1 MVYIWN
7 DRLCGR
13 FSAMRYHARAV
24 SQDSSAASNFL
35 RRTRVKPRSRT
46 LLDKSVGALL
56 AAIEI
61 YNKPVFEYREETFAI
76 LAVNAW
82 ELLIKARILQ
92 LASNKMAS
100 ILEYEKRRRADGTM
114 SEQNC
119 RRRNRAGNL
128 TTVGLFSAMDILA
141 AEYGAAV
148 DSSARKN
155 LEALVE
161 IRDNA
166 VHFTLTVGIHEIGA
180 ASVKNYISA
189 ARQWFGENLSDKRL
203 FLMPLAFVSGVA
215 VAEGLGLNAEERHL
229 GEYLDAMK
237 SGETGSPDE
246 KDFNVALT
254 IEISMKRSKTGEGG
268 PFTISSLH
276 DAVPI
281 RMEEADL
288 RDRYPWD
295 YGVLTQR
302 LKLRYEDFK
311 SNAKYHEIRKAL
323 ESQPKYSRERLLDPG
338 KPDGLKKRFYNEG
351 IVKAF
356 DPHYTR
362 RKAIHAGEAE

>member
-1 MVYIWN
+1 M
-7 DRLCGR
+7 
-13 FSAMRYHARAV
+13 
-24 SQDSSAASNFL
+24 
-35 RRTRVKPRSRT
+35 KPRSRM

-92 LASNKMAS
+92 LASNKMAA

-114 SEQNC
+114 SEKNY

-148 DSSARKN
+148 DPAARKN

-166 VHFTLTVGIHEIGA
+166 VHFANKDFALTVGIHEIGA
-180 ASVKNYISA
+180 ASVKNYVSA

-229 GEYLDAMK
+229 AEYLDAMK
-237 SGETGSPDE
+237 AGETESPDE

-254 IEISMKRSKTGEGG
+254 IEISMKRSKTGEGS
-268 PFTISSLH
+268 PFTLSSLH

-323 ESQPKYSRERLLDPG
+323 ESQPKYCRERLLDPG
-338 KPDGLKKRFYNEG
+338 KPDGIKKRFYNGG

-362 RKAIHAGEAE
+362 RKPAHTGEAE